1 MEKPKLTSSL
11 QSQNRRGSL
20 KAAVVDTDDDMS
32 VPGSCTVWV
41 GGIPD
46 VCFKGHTGMHRRV
59 HSAGLQLAS
68 VFEDFGKVRGC
79 ARTCLLFEP
88 LA

>member
-20 KAAVVDTDDDMS
+20 KAAVVDTDDDMT

-46 VCFKGHTGMHRRV
+46 VCFKGL
-59 HSAGLQLAS
+59 HSSRTYMALAS